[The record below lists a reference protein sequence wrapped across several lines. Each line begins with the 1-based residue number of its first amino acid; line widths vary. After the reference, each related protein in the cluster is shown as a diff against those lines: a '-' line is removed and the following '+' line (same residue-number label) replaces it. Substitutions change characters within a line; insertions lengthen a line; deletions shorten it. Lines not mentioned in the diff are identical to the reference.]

1 MEAGAAFLL
10 LLILIFVV
18 IVGGGLWL
26 LTSTLRR
33 RKLNRHEDKI
43 DSSTSQS
50 GLVEAEQ
57 NGNGHRDDQDAQPEH
72 TRVSNEQHSRSI
84 PRQ

>member
-43 DSSTSQS
+43 DSSMSES
-50 GLVEAEQ
+50 GLVEGQ
-57 NGNGHRDDQDAQPEH
+57 PSSNGHHDERDARPEH
-72 TRVSNEQHSRSI
+72 TRVSNEQHSRSV